1 MPQYFAFRMRNSK
14 KRKRGTADRVAKH
27 NIGVVFE
34 YMGQEPTIAERI
46 QTLVAKILATSPAGH
61 QLCLIGGFRYRLR
74 LNAVETRQRQ
84 PHGLCTGAAP
94 YESSSARDTFSQR
107 RSSRLAEMGMA
118 VPSFCA
124 NSDTR
129 YSSSIQR

>member
-1 MPQYFAFRMRNSK
+1 MPQYFAFRTRNSK

-84 PHGLCTGAAP
+84 P
-94 YESSSARDTFSQR
+94 R
-107 RSSRLAEMGMA
+107 RSMYGSRTLRKLFRSGHLLPETVESLGRNGHGRAQFLRE
-118 VPSFCA
+118 
-124 NSDTR
+124 
-129 YSSSIQR
+129 Q